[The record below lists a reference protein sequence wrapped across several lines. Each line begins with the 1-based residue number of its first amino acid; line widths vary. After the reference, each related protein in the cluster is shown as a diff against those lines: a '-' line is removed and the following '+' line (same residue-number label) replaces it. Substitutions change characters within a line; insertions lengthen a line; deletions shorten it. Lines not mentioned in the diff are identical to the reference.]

1 MDPVKWLAERL
12 WDVQKEQFIRDGL
25 RRHGAPDPVGQKVR
39 VVAGAV
45 AVVMACVVVA
55 YTWRS
60 IWK

>member
-12 WDVQKEQFIRDGL
+12 WDVQKQQFIRDGL
-25 RRHGAPDPVGQKVR
+25 RRHGPPDPVGQRVR
-39 VVAGAV
+39 AAGAA
-45 AVVMACVVVA
+45 AVVVACVVVA